1 MITAFNM
8 DFIFLRNTNAE
19 RKGFNFVV
27 LHIITV
33 ICWLK
38 KNKTFLY
45 VPLGIVKN
53 MAFIF
58 LHKEPG
64 F

>member
-1 MITAFNM
+1 MVTVFNT
-8 DFIFLRNTNAE
+8 DFVFPRNTNAE

-27 LHIITV
+27 LHIIAV

-38 KNKTFLY
+38 KNKTVLY

-58 LHKEPG
+58 LHKELG